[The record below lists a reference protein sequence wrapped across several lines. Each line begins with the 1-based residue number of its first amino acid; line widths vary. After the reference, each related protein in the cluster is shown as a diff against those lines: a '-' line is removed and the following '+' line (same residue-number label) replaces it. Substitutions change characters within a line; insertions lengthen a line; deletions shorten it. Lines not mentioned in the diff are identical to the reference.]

1 MKKKEEKKKRREE
14 KEEKKDEKKETV
26 MTQATVMRGLVSLPL
41 PKGKPKKFGKED
53 LS

>member
-1 MKKKEEKKKRREE
+1 MRTKEEKKERKKRR
-14 KEEKKDEKKETV
+14 KKDKKKETV